1 MNSREG
7 LSAPG
12 RVICVLLGGRSGAEV
27 LGRLDRRAWED
38 VVETAC
44 REGVAPLLAW
54 ALEEGGWSEAVPEGV
69 RRELKAAWRT
79 SAVRSVRMSR
89 VLLDVLA
96 TLSQPPAVPVVLLK
110 GAALAATVYPDP
122 SLRPMCD
129 FDLLVPAER
138 LEDAVR
144 RLRAEGYGDYGPDL
158 APDLNQAT
166 GHHVHLFDGADG
178 GIHLELHWT
187 LVGCEGQRYG
197 PDIAWFWDEIESF
210 DSDLLDAGLAPSSL
224 PLVVLSPTAQLLHV
238 AAHLMLQHGGASS
251 RLVWFYDVHRLVEQ
265 ESGRIDWTELVDR
278 ARQFHWSAALAAALE
293 RARDW
298 FGTAIPQ
305 GVVDDLAGFDDGR
318 SAWLVRRRADPLQTR
333 ATGMIAKAVSLD
345 WPTRVRYLRG
355 MVLPSPAFV
364 RARYRPDPSWL
375 WPLCYP
381 YRWADM
387 AWEGVTTV
395 WRMVR
400 GRPDRGAE

>member
-12 RVICVLLGGRSGAEV
+12 RVICALLGGRSGAEV
-27 LGRLDRRAWED
+27 VGGLDGCAWDD

-54 ALEEGGWSEAVPEGV
+54 ALEEGGGPDGVPAGV

-79 SAVRSVRMSR
+79 SVVRSVRMSR
-89 VLLDVLA
+89 TLLDVLG
-96 TLSQPPAVPVVLLK
+96 TLSEPPAIPVVLLK

-129 FDLLVPAER
+129 LDLLVPPER
-138 LEDAVR
+138 IDDAVG
-144 RLRAEGYGDYGPDL
+144 RLRAEGYEDPGPDL
-158 APDLNQAT
+158 MHNLSRAT
-166 GHHVHLFDGADG
+166 HHHVHLRG
-178 GIHLELHWT
+178 GPSDRRHVELHWT
-187 LVGCEGQRYG
+187 LAGGEGQRHG
-197 PDIAWFWDEIESF
+197 PDMGWFWDEIESF

-224 PLVVLSPTAQLLHV
+224 PLFVLTPTAQLLHV

-265 ESGRIDWTELVDR
+265 ESGRIDWTELAGR

-298 FGTAIPQ
+298 FGTTVPR
-305 GVVDDLAGFDDGR
+305 GVVDELAGSDDGQ
-318 SAWLVRRRADPLQTR
+318 SAWLVRRRAGPLQTR

-400 GRPDRGAE
+400 VRPDRGH